1 MKKRTFRDWLED
13 IWDRYSNI
21 IIGIVVI
28 LAIGGLLFLAVGI
41 PNAVKA
47 DKVDG
52 GVVIDKCIIG
62 QYGPCF
68 WLVVYI
74 ETEGKDVIKT
84 IEVSVAEYYSTDV
97 GDIYIKDKE

>member
-13 IWDRYSNI
+13 IWDRFNTI
-21 IIGIVVI
+21 IIGVVVI
-28 LAIGGLLFLAVGI
+28 IAIMGLLALAVGI

-52 GVVIDKCIIG
+52 GVVIDKCIVG
-62 QYGPCF
+62 QYTPGF
-68 WLVVYI
+68 YFVVYI
-74 ETEGKDVIKT
+74 EAEGKDVIKT